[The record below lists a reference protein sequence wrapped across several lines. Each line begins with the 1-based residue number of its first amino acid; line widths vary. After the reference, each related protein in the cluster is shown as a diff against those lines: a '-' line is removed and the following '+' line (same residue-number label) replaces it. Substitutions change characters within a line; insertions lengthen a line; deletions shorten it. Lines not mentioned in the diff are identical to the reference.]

1 MRSFATIALLFAA
14 LVCAESFRPELKVL
28 KPAEY
33 KFDCK
38 YTVRFVIT

>member
-1 MRSFATIALLFAA
+1 MRSFVTIALLFAA
-14 LVCAESFRPELKVL
+14 LVCAESFRPELKVM

-38 YTVRFVIT
+38 CMVRRIIA